1 MNVDQ
6 HREAVAASERW
17 FVAHGLPYFVHG
29 HNTEVREALRLT
41 RLVPVATTAVVL
53 ALVAGAAF
61 GWWRDDLTG
70 GIAIGSVVLGLVLL
84 GYALGA
90 LKVASIIRWAV
101 GQTFGSL
108 NWVFPLI
115 TRALPLLLLFITFL
129 FINTEVWQVASSL
142 DRGLL
147 WLTVL
152 LFATVA
158 VAFLLVRLPEE
169 VRAVRDDARG
179 ERLRT
184 LCAGTPV
191 ESVAADVA
199 GSAEDVRL
207 GPLQRANLVLV
218 LLFSQ
223 ALQVALLSL
232 AVFVFFLVFGN
243 VAISDSVVESWLGE
257 GHPSDLPT
265 ASWLPVSNELFQVST
280 FLAAFSGLYFT
291 VYAVTDQT
299 YREQFFTSITRDLER
314 AVGVATVYRT
324 LLR

>member
-1 MNVDQ
+1 MTVDQ
-6 HREAVAASERW
+6 QAAIAASEHW

-29 HNTEVREALRLT
+29 NGADVRGALRPS
-41 RLVPVATTAVVL
+41 RLIPVVTTSVL
-53 ALVAGAAF
+53 LAVAGGVAVGLWRSSWSEGVAA
-61 GWWRDDLTG
+61 
-70 GIAIGSVVLGLVLL
+70 GSVVLGLMLL
-84 GYALGA
+84 AYALAA
-90 LKVASIIRWAV
+90 LKIAAILRWAA
-101 GQTFGSL
+101 GQTFGSRT
-108 NWVFPLI
+108 WVFPLI

-158 VAFLLVRLPEE
+158 VVFLLVRLPEE
-169 VRAVRDDARG
+169 VRSVSDEARG

-191 ESVAADVA
+191 EGLAGDLVGAA
-199 GSAEDVRL
+199 EEVRL
-207 GPLQRANLVLV
+207 SPLQRANLVLV

-223 ALQVALLSL
+223 ALQVLLLSL
-232 AVFVFFLVFGN
+232 AVFAFFIVFGN
-243 VAISDSVVESWLGE
+243 LAISDEVVQAWLGD
-257 GHPSDLPT
+257 GHPSSLPQLD
-265 ASWLPVSNELFQVST
+265 WLPVSNELFQVST

-291 VYAVTDQT
+291 VYAVTDQN
-299 YREQFFTSITRDLER
+299 YRQQFFTAITRELER
-314 AVGVATVYRT
+314 AVGVATVYRM